1 MRQQNLLY
9 VLLFFLCICSLE
21 IQAQVTV
28 SGTITEDDNNTTL
41 IGVTILEKGTSNGAV
56 TDLEGNYTLEVTDN
70 NAVLM
75 ISYIGYSSQEVA
87 VGSQSTIDV
96 TLETDVASL
105 DEIVV
110 VGYGVQKKSV
120 VTGSISKVKADE
132 LESMP
137 VTRIEQS
144 LQGRTSGVRVT
155 SNSGQPGE
163 SGTVRI
169 RGTTSINGSD
179 PLYVVDGVPVGGGID
194 FLNQGDIESIEVL
207 KDAASASIYGA
218 RSANGVVLI
227 TTKKGITNRM
237 SVNLSS
243 YYGTQAPWKK

>member
-1 MRQQNLLY
+1 MT
-9 VLLFFLCICSLE
+9 ST
-21 IQAQVTV
+21 A
-28 SGTITEDDNNTTL
+28 DNTTL
-41 IGVTILEKGTSNGAV
+41 IGVSVVEKGTVNGTA
-56 TDLEGNYTLEVTDN
+56 TDLEGNYTLEVADN
-70 NAVLM
+70 NAIL
-75 ISYIGYSSQEVA
+75 IFSYIGYSTQEIPISSGTKINIA
-87 VGSQSTIDV
+87 
-96 TLETDVASL
+96 LEEDIASL
-105 DEIVV
+105 DEVVV

-120 VTGSISKVKADE
+120 VTGSISKVKADD

-194 FLNQGDIESIEVL
+194 FLNQGDIESIE
-207 KDAASASIYGA
+207 
-218 RSANGVVLI
+218 
-227 TTKKGITNRM
+227 GIEGCRFCLYLWRT
-237 SVNLSS
+237 LCKWC
-243 YYGTQAPWKK
+243 GFGHD